1 MPEQAAEP
9 GKIDTRSPIERFRKP
24 PKKPL
29 SVTDLVSPAWCE
41 QQYEYSLTKYGRI
54 RQTPAMKQ
62 GSSVHKEL
70 EEQVHVE
77 VAIEVVSKEDR
88 FGLRIWNAIQG
99 LRTLRATGL
108 TRELEVFGVVEDE
121 VVIGIIDEIS
131 TICPDEAME
140 AAILEDLQRAKA
152 GKGSKSKA
160 DQLPADQRTLTD
172 FLTSSQNGSIL
183 ENNPAFLGTLQ
194 QERPKTHYIKDI
206 KTRQSRTLPA
216 PGSPSRP
223 THMQLMLYHILLSA
237 LASNAVSG
245 AKVFNRYRLKP
256 EDRFS
261 DKFIAEIANLDI
273 ASMYPSR
280 GDGPPQSQPTDPLT
294 ELLEHNNLSLLWNL
308 LISEYALTFPTHLG
322 QIAIS
327 PLLTAEFRT
336 ASARVSA
343 ESTDATMEAAG
354 TLIGRRSFP
363 FDARIIEKYI
373 KDEMAW
379 WKGERETKGVDIE
392 EAFKCR
398 MCEFADGCTWRVTK
412 IEEGLQKAKM
422 RKEGRK
428 KSEV

>member
-1 MPEQAAEP
+1 
-9 GKIDTRSPIERFRKP
+9 
-24 PKKPL
+24 
-29 SVTDLVSPAWCE
+29 
-41 QQYEYSLTKYGRI
+41 
-54 RQTPAMKQ
+54 MKQ
-62 GSSVHKEL
+62 GSSIHKEL

-77 VAIEVVSKEDR
+77 VAIEVVTKEDR

-99 LRTLRATGL
+99 LRTLRETGL

-121 VVIGIIDEIS
+121 VIIGIIDEIS
-131 TICPDEAME
+131 TTCTDDAME
-140 AAILEDLQRAKA
+140 AAILEDLQRAKT
-152 GKGSKSKA
+152 GGTKGSKSKT
-160 DQLPADQRTLTD
+160 DPLPADQRTLTD
-172 FLTSSQNGSIL
+172 FLTNSQNGSIL

-194 QERPKTHYIKDI
+194 QERPKTYYIKDI

-237 LASNAVSG
+237 LASNAVSN
-245 AKVFNRYRLKP
+245 AKIFSRYRLKP
-256 EDRFS
+256 EERFS

-273 ASMYPSR
+273 ASAYPSR
-280 GDGPPQSQPTDPLT
+280 GEGPAQSQPTDPLT
-294 ELLEHNNLSLLWNL
+294 ELLEHNNLTLLWDL

-336 ASARVSA
+336 ASAKVSL
-343 ESTDATMEAAG
+343 ESEDGAMEAAG

-363 FDARIIEKYI
+363 FDARIIEKYV

-398 MCEFADGCTWRVTK
+398 MCEFAEGCTWRATK

>member
-1 MPEQAAEP
+1 
-9 GKIDTRSPIERFRKP
+9 
-24 PKKPL
+24 
-29 SVTDLVSPAWCE
+29 
-41 QQYEYSLTKYGRI
+41 
-54 RQTPAMKQ
+54 MKQ

-99 LRTLRATGL
+99 LRTLRETGL

-121 VVIGIIDEIS
+121 VIIGIVDEIS
-131 TICPDEAME
+131 TTCPDEAME
-140 AAILEDLQRAKA
+140 AAILEDLQRAKT
-152 GKGSKSKA
+152 GGTKGGKSKT

-172 FLTSSQNGSIL
+172 FLTISQNGSIL

-194 QERPKTHYIKDI
+194 QERPKTYYIKDI

-245 AKVFNRYRLKP
+245 NKIFNRYSLKP
-256 EDRFS
+256 EERFS

-273 ASMYPSR
+273 ASAYPSR
-280 GDGPPQSQPTDPLT
+280 GEGPTQSRPTDPLT
-294 ELLEHNNLSLLWNL
+294 ELLEHNNLSLLWGL

-336 ASARVSA
+336 ASARLGV
-343 ESTDATMEAAG
+343 ESQDATMEAAG

-363 FDARIIEKYI
+363 FDARIIEKYVR
-373 KDEMAW
+373 DEMAW

-398 MCEFADGCTWRVTK
+398 ICEFAESCTWRATK
-412 IEEGLQKAKM
+412 IEEGLQKARM

>member
-1 MPEQAAEP
+1 
-9 GKIDTRSPIERFRKP
+9 
-24 PKKPL
+24 
-29 SVTDLVSPAWCE
+29 
-41 QQYEYSLTKYGRI
+41 
-54 RQTPAMKQ
+54 MKQ

-77 VAIEVVSKEDR
+77 VAIEVVTKEDR
-88 FGLRIWNAIQG
+88 FGLRIWNVIQG
-99 LRTLRATGL
+99 LRTLRETGL

-121 VVIGIIDEIS
+121 VIIGIIDEIS
-131 TICPDEAME
+131 TTCPDDAME
-140 AAILEDLQRAKA
+140 AAILEDLQRAKT
-152 GKGSKSKA
+152 GGTKGGKSKT
-160 DQLPADQRTLTD
+160 DPLPADQRTLTD

-194 QERPKTHYIKDI
+194 QERPKTYYIKDI

-245 AKVFNRYRLKP
+245 QKLFDRYRLRP
-256 EDRFS
+256 TERFS
-261 DKFIAEIANLDI
+261 DKFIAEIANLDT
-273 ASMYPSR
+273 ASAYPTR
-280 GDGPPQSQPTDPLT
+280 GEGPAQSQPTDPLT
-294 ELLEHNNLSLLWNL
+294 ELLEHNNLTLLWDL
-308 LISEYALTFPTHLG
+308 LISEYALTFPTQLG
-322 QIAIS
+322 QVAIS

-336 ASARVSA
+336 ASAKVSL
-343 ESTDATMEAAG
+343 ESEDGAMEAAG

-363 FDARIIEKYI
+363 FDARIIEKYV

-398 MCEFADGCTWRVTK
+398 MCEFAEGCTWRATK